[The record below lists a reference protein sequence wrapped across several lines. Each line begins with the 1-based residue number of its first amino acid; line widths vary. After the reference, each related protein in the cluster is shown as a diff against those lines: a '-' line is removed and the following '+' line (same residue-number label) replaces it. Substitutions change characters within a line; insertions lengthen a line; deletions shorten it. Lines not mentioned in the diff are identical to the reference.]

1 MKLIFDKQDNLV
13 VTTSGAIP
21 SSHDNDDYVIADLA
35 EGEEFD
41 FNYNYVINEEG
52 FATKGTLKE
61 VDLEEIARIEAEI
74 AATQYQRQRAPEY
87 PPIGDQLDALFHA
100 GAFTPEMTAL
110 IQAVKDK
117 YPKAN

>member
-35 EGEEFD
+35 EGEDFD

-61 VDLEEIARIEAEI
+61 VDLEEVARIEAEI
-74 AATQYQRQRAPEY
+74 AATQYQRDRKAAY
-87 PPIGDQLDALFHA
+87 PSFEQQFDTLYHGGYEAWKETIDV
-100 GAFTPEMTAL
+100 
-110 IQAVKDK
+110 VKTQF
-117 YPKAN
+117 PKPN